1 MWQLHYFKVF
11 ELYKRML
18 FVFLPQQKWSTA
30 LMQHAAD
37 HRRWKIAA
45 TKRLALGS
53 LAEVDLYSSTNDSEQ
68 PSRSHKKPRYTKSFK
83 RTRSKLVILYNQA
96 GIEDELI

>member
-1 MWQLHYFKVF
+1 MVECFF
-11 ELYKRML
+11 T
-18 FVFLPQQKWSTA
+18 QQKWSTA

-37 HRRWKIAA
+37 HRRWKTAA
-45 TKRLALGS
+45 TKRLTLGS
-53 LAEVDLYSSTNDSEQ
+53 LAEVDLYPSGGANDSEQ

>member
-1 MWQLHYFKVF
+1 
-11 ELYKRML
+11 
-18 FVFLPQQKWSTA
+18 
-30 LMQHAAD
+30 MQHAAD

>member
-1 MWQLHYFKVF
+1 
-11 ELYKRML
+11 
-18 FVFLPQQKWSTA
+18 
-30 LMQHAAD
+30 MQHAAD

-53 LAEVDLYSSTNDSEQ
+53 LAEVDLYTTNDSEQ
-68 PSRSHKKPRYTKSFK
+68 PIRSHKKPRYTKSFK

-96 GIEDELI
+96 GTEDELI

>member
-1 MWQLHYFKVF
+1 
-11 ELYKRML
+11 
-18 FVFLPQQKWSTA
+18 
-30 LMQHAAD
+30 MQHAAD

-53 LAEVDLYSSTNDSEQ
+53 LAEVGLYTTNDSEQ

-96 GIEDELI
+96 GTEDELI

>member
-1 MWQLHYFKVF
+1 
-11 ELYKRML
+11 
-18 FVFLPQQKWSTA
+18 
-30 LMQHAAD
+30 MQHAAD

-45 TKRLALGS
+45 TKRLTLGS
-53 LAEVDLYSSTNDSEQ
+53 LAEVDLYTSGGASDSEQQ